1 MDLART
7 IALETDDGLMPEED
21 LIGEAYLG
29 LAEALRNL
37 GDDADE
43 DALDDAIRA
52 HLRKVREE
60 MTAMAENDGVLVD
73 QVRELSECIENLTKE
88 LGTKPNPDE
97 IANDMGI
104 SQEEVLSI
112 LKLAGEDID
121 RNS

>member
-52 HLRKVREE
+52 HLHKVREE

-73 QVRELSECIENLTKE
+73 QVRELSECIEKLTKE

-104 SQEEVLSI
+104 SQDEVLSI